1 MRTIDVRLLVD
12 SDGEVD
18 AASVVYE
25 MAGLPR
31 YAGAVVLRVTDSVE
45 EAEAEA
51 ELLAPDPD
59 TLDVA
64 RGVVWGGEVVDADHG
79 GVTDNRVV
87 R

>member
-45 EAEAEA
+45 EAEV
-51 ELLAPDPD
+51 ELLAPDPE